1 MEFILSVE
9 HSVMESKDIKK
20 MLAGVGI
27 AGLLSGAAVALTAGQ
42 VGASG

>member
-1 MEFILSVE
+1 MDTKE
-9 HSVMESKDIKK
+9 IKK

-27 AGLLSGAAVALTAGQ
+27 AGLLSGAGLALTAGIA